1 MGEHRIYSMAFA
13 SFYPAYV
20 NKVEKKGRSK
30 AELDQVLCW
39 LTGYSQSELYAQIEK
54 NVDCR
59 TFIGEAPLNPDRE
72 LIKGVVCGV
81 RVEEVEEPLMREL
94 RYMDKLVD
102 ELARGKKMESILRT
116 P

>member
-30 AELDQVLCW
+30 
-39 LTGYSQSELYAQIEK
+39 G
-54 NVDCR
+54 
-59 TFIGEAPLNPDRE
+59 
-72 LIKGVVCGV
+72 
-81 RVEEVEEPLMREL
+81 
-94 RYMDKLVD
+94 